1 MRKSLL
7 VNCSLKST
15 TNEAL
20 LKAVKKFSECTVFQF
35 RDVDEGYH
43 VEKDID
49 CVVISGSAAR
59 IVNPSHRHMFKG
71 VARLIKTCNL
81 PMLGICFGHQ
91 LLCWTLGAKVGS
103 LAQPVSGMFEKVRVV
118 DVDEIFA
125 GFAQQQTIPLAE
137 SHYDY
142 VLKESLDQAGMVL
155 LADSSSCEVEAVK
168 HKSKQFYGVQFHPE
182 RINIGSELHPEGYRV
197 IENFYKKTVKG

>member
-1 MRKSLL
+1 MANETLL
-7 VNCSLKST
+7 D
-15 TNEAL
+15 
-20 LKAVKKFSECTVFQF
+20 AVGKFSDCAVVHF
-35 RDVDEGYH
+35 RVVDEGYQINED
-43 VEKDID
+43 VEA
-49 CVVISGSAAR
+49 VVISGSAAR
-59 IVNPSHRHMFKG
+59 IVNPSDRALFKE

-91 LLCWTLGAKVGS
+91 LLCWTFGAKVGT
-103 LAQPVSGMFEKVRVV
+103 LAQPVIGRFEKVRVA
-118 DVDEIFA
+118 DVDGIFA

-168 HKSKQFYGVQFHPE
+168 HKSKPFYGVQFHPE
-182 RINIGSELHPEGYRV
+182 RIKIESESHHEGHRV
-197 IENFYKKTVKG
+197 IENFYSNVVKR